1 MRIGELAR
9 RTGTT
14 ERALRY
20 YEEQDLLRPARRPS
34 GYREYVEADVRTV
47 RNIRTLL
54 AAGLNTATIGEV
66 LPCMVA
72 EGEALVP
79 ACPELSTVL
88 LQDRERLTEA
98 IDDLQAARNVLDA
111 IIAGAGSPA
120 AQRADACPPARG

>member
-34 GYREYVEADVRTV
+34 GYREYVETDVRTV

-54 AAGLNTATIGEV
+54 AAGLNTVTIGEV
-66 LPCMVA
+66 LPCMVTD
-72 EGEALVP
+72 GEALVP

-98 IDDLQAARNVLDA
+98 IDDLQAARRVLDA

-120 AQRADACPPARG
+120 ARRVDACQPA